1 MFPFKG
7 GISEKMPFSTNV
19 KKFGHLRLKVN
30 FFPFMKIK
38 QNLFTVKVL
47 LSANV

>member
-30 FFPFMKIK
+30 FFSFHENKTKFVYSEGSFIG
-38 QNLFTVKVL
+38 
-47 LSANV
+47 